1 MNEKLISMQDLVIG
15 WQRRYN
21 QLEERSQEEI
31 FQLQSS
37 FQDMSNV
44 KIDSNKEEQIRQ
56 AEITAYH
63 IQIDQMKMKI
73 VELENSLENALK
85 INEVVERGQYERI
98 KEIST
103 LKKEK
108 SLQDQLKSDQLEQ
121 LSNQIDFLRK

>member
-1 MNEKLISMQDLVIG
+1 
-15 WQRRYN
+15 
-21 QLEERSQEEI
+21 
-31 FQLQSS
+31 
-37 FQDMSNV
+37 
-44 KIDSNKEEQIRQ
+44 
-56 AEITAYH
+56 
-63 IQIDQMKMKI
+63 MKMKI

-108 SLQDQLKSDQLEQ
+108 SFQDQLKSDQLEQ